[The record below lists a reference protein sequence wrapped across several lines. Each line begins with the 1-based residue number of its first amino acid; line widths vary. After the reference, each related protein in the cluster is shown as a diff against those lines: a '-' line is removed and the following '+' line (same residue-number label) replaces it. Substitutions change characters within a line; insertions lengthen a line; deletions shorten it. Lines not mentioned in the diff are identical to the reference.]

1 MEQILNKLSEIEL
14 TAKRIM
20 EEADETKN
28 ALSAEMEQ
36 ECKAFDVA
44 LEKETNDRIQELR
57 NSLEKKKDSEI
68 SALRQETE
76 KILSDL
82 DDFYSKKMCIRDSS
96 YTACD
101 QLIILSAEIKY
112 NNGFSLH
119 AFPPEGHSEYLDF
132 LLFLLYRRNTLFT
145 IINIEKIL
153 LSQKKIFMQ
162 YDDI

>member
-36 ECKAFDVA
+36 ECKAFDAA

-57 NSLEKKKDSEI
+57 NSLEKKKDTEI
-68 SALRQETE
+68 NTLRQETE

-82 DDFYSKKMCIRDSS
+82 DGFYSKNHQ
-96 YTACD
+96 
-101 QLIILSAEIKY
+101 QL
-112 NNGFSLH
+112 
-119 AFPPEGHSEYLDF
+119 SEKLF
-132 LLFLLYRRNTLFT
+132 QKLL
-145 IINIEKIL
+145 EH
-153 LSQKKIFMQ
+153 
-162 YDDI
+162 

>member
-36 ECKAFDVA
+36 ECKAFDVT

-82 DDFYSKKMCIRDSS
+82 DDFYSKNHQ
-96 YTACD
+96 
-101 QLIILSAEIKY
+101 QL
-112 NNGFSLH
+112 
-119 AFPPEGHSEYLDF
+119 SEKLF
-132 LLFLLYRRNTLFT
+132 QKLL
-145 IINIEKIL
+145 EH
-153 LSQKKIFMQ
+153 
-162 YDDI
+162 